1 LKAIPTCFLQ
11 DRLFIFK
18 FLKVKKENK
27 FMPEFRQNRVTKNW
41 VIVATERAKRPHD
54 FLIHEELATL
64 PEFDPKCPFCPGN
77 EEMTPPEIYRIAC
90 DDKWSVRVVPN
101 KFSAVVPDVE
111 LRREV
116 KFQFFRRVAGY
127 GFHYVII
134 ETPIHNLTIATMSE
148 EQVCEI
154 FKTYLKLYRDLMS
167 NPNINVAIIFRNN
180 GKRAGTSLEHPH
192 SQLIASPIVPTH
204 IRHLLEEATRY
215 YDDHGSC
222 VFCDMISIEEYA
234 GERVVYK
241 DDDFLVIEPF
251 ASISPFETWILPR
264 KHNACFGN
272 ISEQEACRTAK
283 VVRLVLK
290 QLYDKLNNPDYNYVI
305 HSSPF
310 KDANEEFYH
319 WYIQILPRLTI
330 PAGFELGSGIYI
342 TTALPEETAK
352 FLKIN
357 QGEN

>member
-1 LKAIPTCFLQ
+1 
-11 DRLFIFK
+11 
-18 FLKVKKENK
+18 
-27 FMPEFRQNRVTKNW
+27 MPEFRQNRATKNW

-54 FLIHEELATL
+54 FLVKEESKEL
-64 PEFDPKCPFCPGN
+64 PEFDPNCPFCPGN
-77 EEMTPPEIYRIAC
+77 EHMTPPEVYTVEKNG
-90 DDKWSVRVVPN
+90 KWSIRVVPN
-101 KFSAVVPDVE
+101 KYSALSPDIK
-111 LRREV
+111 LKRETRL
-116 KFQFFRRVAGY
+116 QFFRKITGY

-134 ETPIHNLTIATMSE
+134 ESPKHNLTIATMESDE
-148 EQVCEI
+148 VCEI
-154 FKTYLKLYRDLMS
+154 FKVYLALYKNFMS
-167 NPNINVAIIFRNN
+167 HRELNTVIIFRNN

-192 SQLIASPIVPTH
+192 SQLIATPIVPTH

-222 VFCDMISIEEYA
+222 VFCDMIDIELYS
-234 GERVVYK
+234 GERIVYQ
-241 DDDFLVIEPF
+241 DDDFVVIEPF
-251 ASISPFETWILPR
+251 ASISPFETWIMPR

-272 ISEQEACRTAK
+272 ITEEEACKIAK
-283 VVRLVLK
+283 VVRLILK

-330 PAGFELGSGIYI
+330 PAGFELGSGVYI

-357 QGEN
+357 NGGN

>member
-1 LKAIPTCFLQ
+1 MLVL
-11 DRLFIFK
+11 
-18 FLKVKKENK
+18 
-27 FMPEFRQNRVTKNW
+27 MPEFRQNRATKNW

-54 FLIHEELATL
+54 FLIKDEAKQL
-64 PEFDPKCPFCPGN
+64 PEFDPNCPFCPGN
-77 EEMTPPEIYRIAC
+77 EHMTPPDVLKVEKDR
-90 DDKWSVRVVPN
+90 KWSIRVIPN
-101 KFSAVVPDVE
+101 KFPALSSDVG
-111 LRREV
+111 LKRET
-116 KFQFFRRVAGY
+116 KYQFFRKIAGY

-134 ETPIHNLTIATMSE
+134 ESPKHNLTIATMSPK
-148 EQVCEI
+148 QVCEI
-154 FKTYLKLYRDLMS
+154 FKVYLGLYKEFMLRQEL
-167 NPNINVAIIFRNN
+167 NTVIIFRNN
-180 GKRAGTSLEHPH
+180 GKMAGTSLEHPH

-222 VFCDMISIEEYA
+222 VFCDMIEIELYSN
-234 GERVVYK
+234 ERVVYK
-241 DDDFLVIEPF
+241 DENFVVIEPF
-251 ASISPFETWILPR
+251 ASISPFETWIMPR

-272 ISEQEACRTAK
+272 ITEEDACKIAK
-283 VVRLVLK
+283 VVHLVLK

-357 QGEN
+357 NGEVNAT